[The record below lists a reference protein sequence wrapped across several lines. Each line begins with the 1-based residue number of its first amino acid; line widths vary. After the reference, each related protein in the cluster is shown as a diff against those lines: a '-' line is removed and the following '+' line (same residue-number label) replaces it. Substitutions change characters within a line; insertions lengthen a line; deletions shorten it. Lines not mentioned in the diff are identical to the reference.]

1 MVHKGLRFR
10 RLFPAIALVLFMLTA
25 GKGHALTVT
34 DVLGRE
40 VHLEGPAQKVL
51 LGEGRF
57 LAVLGVLG
65 VEHPPSRVAGMM
77 NEFRRFDPGGFERYR
92 DAFPEIDT
100 IPTFGQTS
108 EQTVSVEQAILAQ
121 PDVAIFGVQGH
132 GPGSRSRHIIDRLEA
147 AGIPTVFID
156 FRQAPLQN
164 TSKSVEIVGRILDL
178 EQRAAAFSAFYAAE
192 VAKVTDRLRD
202 VPPEHCP
209 SVLLEMRVDVQQGCC
224 ITISRGMFADLV
236 ETAGGCNVAKDL
248 LPGAVG
254 ELSLEHVIA
263 SAPEV
268 YIGTAIGSA
277 DQAQGQAPSRI
288 ALGAGVDVDMARA
301 TLDRVLQRDGFAGI
315 PAVLNGRAHGL
326 WHHFYNSPMNVYA
339 LQKIALWLHPDLF
352 DDLRPEQTLAR
363 LLDGFK
369 PVDLAGTYA
378 ISHRPIAHR

>member
-1 MVHKGLRFR
+1 MGRASLRHR
-10 RLFPAIALVLFMLTA
+10 RAFLAAVAGLFMLLA
-25 GKGHALTVT
+25 GEVHALLVT
-34 DVLGRE
+34 DILGRE
-40 VHLEGPAQKVL
+40 VRLQGPAKKVL

-57 LAVLGVLG
+57 LAVFGVLG
-65 VEHPPSRVAGMM
+65 VEDPVSRVAGMM
-77 NEFRRFDPGGFERYR
+77 NEFRRFDPTGFGRYR
-92 DAFPEIDT
+92 AAFPEIDA

-108 EQTVSVEQAILAQ
+108 EQTVSIEQAILAQ
-121 PDVAIFGVQGH
+121 PDVAIFGIQGH

-156 FRQAPLQN
+156 FRQEPLQN
-164 TSKSVEIVGRILDL
+164 TTKSVEIVGRVLGL
-178 EQRAAAFSAFYAAE
+178 EERAAAFSALYVAE
-192 VAKVTDRLRD
+192 VAKVTDRLREAA
-202 VPPEHCP
+202 PEHCP
-209 SVLLEMRVDVQQGCC
+209 SVLLEMRVDVQQSCC

-236 ETAGGCNVAKDL
+236 ETAGGCNVAKGL

-263 SAPEV
+263 TAPEV

-277 DQAQGQAPSRI
+277 GREDGRALSRI
-288 ALGAGVDVDMARA
+288 VLGAGVNESVARA
-301 TLDRVLQRDGFAGI
+301 TLDKVLQRDGFADM
-315 PAVLNGRAHGL
+315 PAVVDGRAHAL
-326 WHHFYNSPMNVYA
+326 WHHFYNSPLNVYA